1 MSGHTHS
8 HSHEHSHGHAH
19 THAHHGGSTGK
30 VLIASL
36 ILTVGFVCA
45 EAVAGLWSGSL
56 ALLSD
61 AGHNFTDAFGLGL
74 AAVAYYWETR
84 PGNHVK
90 TFGYQRTG
98 VLAAFVNALTL
109 VLLSAW
115 LLYESYV
122 RFMHPEPVAD
132 NVMMIVAGVGLVM
145 NLGIAFGLG
154 GHGSD
159 LNIRAAWLHMAGDAA
174 ACVAIIVG
182 AAVIHY
188 TGW

>member
-84 PGNHVK
+84 PGDHIK

-109 VLLSAW
+109 VLLCAVLFW
-115 LLYESYV
+115 ESY
-122 RFMHPEPVAD
+122 RRLMDPKPVAD
-132 NVMMIVAGVGLVM
+132 GVMIAVASAGLIL
-145 NLGIAFGLG
+145 NLGIAWGLG
-154 GHGSD
+154 GHGRD
-159 LNIRAAWLHMAGDAA
+159 LN
-174 ACVAIIVG
+174 V
-182 AAVIHY
+182 
-188 TGW
+188 